1 MTFSSSSSHSSP
13 KRVQELRDS
22 KRLTQDLEEAELE
35 IKKEKE
41 AENREGEEGRKKK
54 ISVEDFKDKNNDL
67 GELSKIAQ
75 ELQGDVRESHKE
87 NNRSGASSP
96 SPSIGECDV
105 ILHHHLWRVGRAEAA
120 PEFSQ

>member
-1 MTFSSSSSHSSP
+1 LIFLSSSSHSSP
-13 KRVQELRDS
+13 KRVQELRNS

-41 AENREGEEGRKKK
+41 AEKREGEEGRKM
-54 ISVEDFKDKNNDL
+54 SVEGFKDKNNDL
-67 GELSKIAQ
+67 GELGKIAQ

-105 ILHHHLWRVGRAEAA
+105 ILHHHLWRVGRAEAV

>member
-1 MTFSSSSSHSSP
+1 M
-13 KRVQELRDS
+13 RNS

-41 AENREGEEGRKKK
+41 AEKREGEEGRK
-54 ISVEDFKDKNNDL
+54 ISVEGFKDKNNDL

-105 ILHHHLWRVGRAEAA
+105 ILHHQLWRVGRAEAV